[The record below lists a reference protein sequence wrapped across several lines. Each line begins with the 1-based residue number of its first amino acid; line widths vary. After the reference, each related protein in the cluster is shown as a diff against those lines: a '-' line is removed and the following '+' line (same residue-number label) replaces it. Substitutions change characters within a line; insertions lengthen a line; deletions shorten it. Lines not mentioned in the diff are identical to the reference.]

1 MGLVIEYSLEART
14 VRLLRQKL
22 DYVRSCGV
30 GTLDLNDELS
40 RTACPGYL
48 DREPAPQIRD
58 YPGRERLEEGGL
70 GIPRVGAGL
79 ILTLLGEFV
88 PLDLPG
94 PG

>member
-48 DREPAPQIRD
+48 DREPAPK
-58 YPGRERLEEGGL
+58 
-70 GIPRVGAGL
+70 
-79 ILTLLGEFV
+79 FV
-88 PLDLPG
+88 ITPAVSVWKRADWAFHELVLV
-94 PG
+94 